1 MKPNNVRL
9 LDNMR
14 IMMNIEDTL
23 EVTSAVDQAGCTS
36 MADVNEWLR
45 MHVKPKRKG
54 RGKGKKPSMVSTS
67 VRVPEYVL
75 NWFMSNHPYGLQPA
89 LRAVLIKHVDDNTK
103 HVEDNTKHVEDNT
116 NC

>member
-1 MKPNNVRL
+1 
-9 LDNMR
+9 
-14 IMMNIEDTL
+14 MMNIEDTL
-23 EVTSAVDQAGCTS
+23 EVTSAVDQ
-36 MADVNEWLR
+36 
-45 MHVKPKRKG
+45 VKPKRKG

-75 NWFMSNHPYGLQPA
+75 NWFILNHPYGLQPA